1 MKNHHLES
9 GSIAEKKL
17 EKGSA
22 EWQFFQDFWRF
33 RQKYHD
39 PDGESNE
46 WFVELARVGEDLINK
61 YKDTDFSYFA
71 QQMVFA
77 HMGDIEYRERIINE
91 TQRMR

>member
-1 MKNHHLES
+1 M
-9 GSIAEKKL
+9 AENKL

-39 PDGESNE
+39 PDGEQNE

-77 HMGDIEYRERIINE
+77 HFGDVEERDREIKRGE
-91 TQRMR
+91 RMK